1 MTVRRILLPIALAL
15 VFAAGGARSAEA
27 QVVQFSCTPGP
38 ADCTGWR
45 TTDVVLRWFPS
56 PAVQDSDNCPIAE
69 TLTAEGIATWLCGVQ
84 VGGTWT
90 WVPATISI
98 DKSVPVVAGGTP
110 TRAPDGDGWYR
121 APVDVAFSGSDAIS
135 GLRSCTVATYSRP
148 DSASA
153 AVSGTCTDVAGNTSV
168 AASFPLRYDATG
180 PDVTRGRPVRK
191 PDHGRWYT
199 RPVRWR
205 FKGKDAL
212 SGIAECP
219 TVLYRGPDGALARVI
234 GGCRDKAGNVALR
247 SFAIRYDATPP
258 PRPSVR
264 ALPRDGAVRLKIAAP
279 EARSI
284 AILRSPGRGGTE
296 DSTIYRGGPKS
307 FTDFSA
313 VNGKRYRYTVS
324 ARDRAANRSRRTIS
338 ATPGPRLLVPA
349 DGAVLT
355 APPLLRWTPVHG
367 ASYYN
372 VQLYRDGRKILS
384 RWPVRPRF
392 QLTVSWRWH
401 RNDHALVPGRY
412 EWDVWPGFGARDD
425 ARYGSRIGSRD
436 FVIPGAPP
444 AR

>member
-1 MTVRRILLPIALAL
+1 MTLRRSLLPIALAV
-15 VFAAGGARSAEA
+15 VFAAAGTRSAEA

-38 ADCTGWR
+38 ADCTGWH

-56 PAVQDSDNCPIAE
+56 PAVADSDNCPIAE
-69 TLTAEGIATWLCGVQ
+69 TLTAEGVVTWLCGVL

-90 WVPATISI
+90 WVPATVSI
-98 DKSVPVVAGGTP
+98 DKTVPVVAGGAAS
-110 TRAPDGDGWYR
+110 RGPDGSGWYR
-121 APVDVAFSGSDAIS
+121 APVDVAFSGSDATS
-135 GLRSCTVATYSRP
+135 GLRSCTLATYSRP

-153 AVSGTCTDVAGNTSV
+153 EVSGTCTDVAGNTSA

-219 TVLYRGPDGALARVI
+219 PVLYRGPDGALARVI
-234 GGCRDKAGNVALR
+234 GGCRDKAGNVALE

-258 PRPSVR
+258 PRPAVR
-264 ALPRDGAVRLKIAAP
+264 AVPRDGAVRLRIAAP

-284 AILRSPGRGGTE
+284 AILRAPGRGGTE
-296 DSTIYRGGPKS
+296 DSTVYRGRPRS

-313 VNGKRYRYTVS
+313 VNGRRYRYTVAS
-324 ARDRAANRSRRTIS
+324 RDRAANRSRRTVS
-338 ATPGPRLLVPA
+338 VVPGPRLLVPA
-349 DGAVLT
+349 DGAVLA
-355 APPLLRWTPVHG
+355 APPLLRWTPVHR

-372 VQLYRDGRKILS
+372 VQLSRDGRKILS
-384 RWPVRPRF
+384 RWPERPRF
-392 QLTVSWRWH
+392 QL
-401 RNDHALVPGRY
+401 AAPLAPGRY
-412 EWDVWPGFGARDD
+412 EWDVWPGIGPRDD
-425 ARYGSRIGSRD
+425 ARYGSKIGSRV